1 MTIPNTL
8 KREIKPTHPGEML
21 REDFLPDYGLT
32 PEMLADALNV
42 PLGAVKELLNEQSSL
57 TPAMALR
64 LSKLFGNTAKFWLNA
79 QQSADLWYAE
89 QNIGE
94 SLAHIRPLASEFSDP
109 SGSFCL

>member
-8 KREIKPTHPGEML
+8 EREIKPTHPGEML

-32 PEMLADALNV
+32 PEMLADALDV
-42 PLGAVKELLNEQSSL
+42 PLNAVNELLNEQSSL

-64 LSKLFGNTAKFWLNA
+64 LSKLFGNAPVFWLNA
-79 QQSADLWYAE
+79 QQAVDLRDAE

-94 SLAHIRPLASEFSDP
+94 SLAHIRPLAA
-109 SGSFCL
+109 